1 MRRISRTSALLGVAL
16 AASPAAAVDSL
27 TGVWRGKLFCES
39 TNETTTEPRQK
50 ADATLFVEDLGG
62 GASRVRVNNLFVFP
76 IPSTIVSG
84 ADVPERA
91 RLAGVGCGFNA
102 DTGGLVLQASAK
114 IKPGS
119 PKGTMT
125 GEFITFAG
133 GVATHLVSVCRFKV
147 KREETTLETPIGDC
161 PP

>member
-1 MRRISRTSALLGVAL
+1 MRRISRLSALLGAAL

-27 TGVWRGKLFCES
+27 TGVWRGKLVCVS
-39 TNETTTEPRQK
+39 TNDTTTEPRQK
-50 ADATLFVEDLGG
+50 ADATVFVEDLGG
-62 GASRVRVNNLFVFP
+62 GAARVRVNNLFVLP

-91 RLAGVGCGFNA
+91 RIAGVGCGFDA
-102 DTGGLVLQASAK
+102 DAGGLVLQASAK
-114 IKPGS
+114 VKPDS

-125 GEFITFAG
+125 GEFINFAG
-133 GVATHLVSVCRFKV
+133 GVAPHFVSICTFKV
-147 KREETTLETPIGDC
+147 KREETTLATPIGDC

>member
-1 MRRISRTSALLGVAL
+1 MRRSSQLSAWLGVAL
-16 AASPAAAVDSL
+16 AASPAAAIDSM
-27 TGVWRGKLFCES
+27 TGVWRGKFVCAS

-50 ADATLFVEDLGG
+50 ADATIFVEDLGG
-62 GASRVRVNNLFVFP
+62 GASRVRVNNLFVLP

-84 ADVPERA
+84 ADAQEQA
-91 RLAGVGCGFNA
+91 RIAGVGCGFNA

-125 GEFITFAG
+125 GEFITFGG
-133 GVATHLVSVCRFKV
+133 GVAIHLVSVCRFKV
-147 KREETTLETPIGDC
+147 KREATTLETPIGDC